1 MNQKVK
7 LQVTS
12 DVVDVPRLS
21 GVILTEALIDVSKLQ
36 AVLEQTSGH
45 LKHVDITN
53 PSEVDKLLKALES
66 MEVARILLMKI
77 DSRLGDTA
85 SVVGGLH
92 DVLTK
97 PPEEI
102 KQEQKVEKDDSVS
115 SR

>member
-21 GVILTEALIDVSKLQ
+21 GVMLTEALIDVSKLQ
-36 AVLEQTSGH
+36 VVLEQTSGL
-45 LKHVDITN
+45 LKNVDITN
-53 PSEVDKLLKALES
+53 PSDVSKLVNSLEA
-66 MEVARILLMKI
+66 MEAVRVLLMKI

-102 KQEQKVEKDDSVS
+102 KQEQKVEKDDSVPT
-115 SR
+115 R